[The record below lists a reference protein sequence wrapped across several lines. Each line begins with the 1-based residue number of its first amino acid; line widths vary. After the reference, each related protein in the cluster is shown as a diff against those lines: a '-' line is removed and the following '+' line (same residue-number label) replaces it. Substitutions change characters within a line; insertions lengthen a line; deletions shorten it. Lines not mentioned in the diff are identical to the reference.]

1 MRSAALAAPKTAA
14 LVGASGITSYEELDR
29 MVSAAALHLGG
40 LEPGS
45 RVALHLPK
53 DERYVALVLALIR
66 AGHVACPISDR
77 LPPRGVTPLLERAAC
92 SALISEDEKLL
103 QAAGAD
109 LLRPWPETLLEEV
122 PQGTSHRS
130 ESIDIPLERPATII
144 FTSGSTGVPKAAL
157 HTFGNHYHS
166 ALGSN
171 ANITLQPGDRWL
183 HSLPLYHV
191 GGLSILFRCLLEG
204 ATVAL
209 PQSGTSPGE
218 SITSLGATHVSLVS
232 TQLSRLLRESADL
245 GRLQAVLMGGG
256 PVPPSLVDEALVRGL
271 PVHTSYGLT
280 EMASQVTSTPPGASL
295 GELRTAGRALPNRE
309 VSISARGEILVR
321 GETLFA
327 GYVEGEESDRPLDAD
342 GWFHTR
348 DLGELDENGYLRVGG
363 RMDNLFISGGEN
375 VQPEEIE
382 EILCRLER
390 VEEAV
395 VVPVPDEE
403 FGARPVAFVRMDDG
417 EPGELAQELEPVLPR
432 FKIPISFHP
441 WPDEARRGMK
451 VDRAALKELARR
463 LHRGV

>member
-1 MRSAALAAPKTAA
+1 
-14 LVGASGITSYEELDR
+14 

-77 LPPRGVTPLLERAAC
+77 LTPRGVTPLLERAAC

-403 FGARPVAFVRMDDG
+403 FGARPVAFVRMDHG
-417 EPGELAQELEPVLPR
+417 ESGELVHELEPVLPR
-432 FKIPISFHP
+432 FKIPISFYP
-441 WPDEARRGMK
+441 WPEEARRGIK
-451 VDRAALKELARR
+451 ADRAALSELARR
-463 LHRGV
+463 LRSGV